1 MKNLF
6 QCRNL
11 HFRKQFISLN
21 CTELILAT
29 PLPGCYQQ
37 PCTNQ
42 PQSGSSPPDV
52 RELLYNSLA
61 SEWDLVCCAK
71 LQRQTKSSIAQTKQ
85 RDKDNGQILAANY
98 AYEHSLGASNINRA
112 CRKKELWRCCS
123 ISIIHP
129 AIQKYQM
136 NELIF
141 LRTVFIFIRIRKM
154 SLYIHFKAV

>member
-6 QCRNL
+6 RCRNL

-21 CTELILAT
+21 CTELTLAT

-37 PCTNQ
+37 PCTKQ

-52 RELLYNSLA
+52 RELLYNILA

-71 LQRQTKSSIAQTKQ
+71 LQRQSKSSIAQTKQ
-85 RDKDNGQILAANY
+85 RDKHDGQILAANY

-112 CRKKELWRCCS
+112 CRKS
-123 ISIIHP
+123 IVGMLLYLHYTPSHTEIP
-129 AIQKYQM
+129 
-136 NELIF
+136 NEQTNF
-141 LRTVFIFIRIRKM
+141 
-154 SLYIHFKAV
+154 FKNCFFFHTH